1 MALAMPQSEQGLT
14 AGDRPQGRNVPGASG
29 GRETPAVLRLAFK
42 LLPAGLRRKGRRPA
56 PSKAEGETLAGCPRP
71 PAAGGPPRSFASA
84 QDKPARRHRHEPFDS
99 AQGRPAVSTHG
110 GGARVSSAGGETRPT
125 QSAVRAI

>member
-56 PSKAEGETLAGCPRP
+56 PSKAEGETLAGCPRRRPREVP
-71 PAAGGPPRSFASA
+71 PAPSTPLRTSLPAGHPLLGRERAAPRPPP
-84 QDKPARRHRHEPFDS
+84 PAP
-99 AQGRPAVSTHG
+99 
-110 GGARVSSAGGETRPT
+110 
-125 QSAVRAI
+125 